1 MVYLGYGLSMAFF
14 ISLMLLM
21 IFYII
26 TVFIKKYNLA
36 NNLILLLFLHS
47 LLVIAVESWCLI
59 IMYQGFDIIFALN
72 VDYTMIFVFAIPVFI
87 VVEVVD
93 FIIRRKIVFND
104 YKLYSFFRTLL
115 PTLTS
120 LMITVAFGIFY
131 FSTYT
136 FMLLK

>member
-1 MVYLGYGLSMAFF
+1 MVYLGYILSAVFF
-14 ISLMLLM
+14 GSLILLML
-21 IFYII
+21 FYLISCF
-26 TVFIKKYNLA
+26 TKKTLLA

-87 VVEVVD
+87 AIEVVD
-93 FIIRRKIVFND
+93 FLIRRKIEFND
-104 YKLYSFFRTLL
+104 YRLYSFFRTLL

-120 LMITVAFGIFY
+120 LMITIAFGIFY